1 MKKHE
6 TLKQG
11 EVYVYDKDKG
21 FELYNPLSYS
31 FKGYTIDKLYELV
44 QHYKNK
50 VDEYEFALEDLKEYL
65 EGEGI
70 NTHKK
75 SLYEL
80 TARLRRH
87 IVSSNKGEITYL
99 EVNDEGYI
107 VKATRMR
114 SNDVLTRDSVSIPED
129 IEKGVY
135 RLINGQ
141 IIKDEHKEAEL
152 WKVY

>member
-6 TLKQG
+6 TLQHR

-21 FELYNPLSYS
+21 FELYNPLSYT

-44 QHYKNK
+44 QHYKQI

-65 EGEGI
+65 ESQGI

-80 TARLRRH
+80 NARLRQH
-87 IVSSNKGEITYL
+87 IVSSGLDEITYL

-107 VKATRMR
+107 VKA
-114 SNDVLTRDSVSIPED
+114 
-129 IEKGVY
+129 
-135 RLINGQ
+135 
-141 IIKDEHKEAEL
+141 
-152 WKVY
+152 

>member
-6 TLKQG
+6 TLQHR

-21 FELYNPLSYS
+21 FELYNPLSYT

-44 QHYKNK
+44 QHYKQI

-65 EGEGI
+65 ESQGI

-80 TARLRRH
+80 NSRLRHH
-87 IVSSNKGEITYL
+87 IVSSAPEEVTYL

-107 VKATRMR
+107 VKATRMH
-114 SNDVLTRDSVSIPED
+114 SNDVLTRDSVDIPKD
-129 IEKGVY
+129 VEKGVY

-141 IIKDEHKEAEL
+141 IIKDESKEAEL

>member
-6 TLKQG
+6 TLQHR

-21 FELYNPLSYS
+21 FELYNPLSYT

-44 QHYKNK
+44 QHYKQI

-65 EGEGI
+65 ESQGI

-80 TARLRRH
+80 NARLRHH
-87 IVSSNKGEITYL
+87 IVSSGLDEITYL

-107 VKATRMR
+107 VKATRMH
-114 SNDVLTRDSVSIPED
+114 SNDVLTRDSVDIPKD
-129 IEKGVY
+129 VEKGVY

-141 IIKDEHKEAEL
+141 IIKDESKEAEL

>member
-6 TLKQG
+6 TLQNG
-11 EVYVYDKDKG
+11 EVYVYDKVKG
-21 FELYNPLSYS
+21 FELYNPLSYT

-44 QHYKNK
+44 QHYKSI
-50 VDEYEFALEDLKEYL
+50 VDEYEFALEDLKDYL
-65 EGEGI
+65 ESQGI

-80 TARLRRH
+80 SAKIRGH
-87 IVSSNKGEITYL
+87 IVNSAPDEITYL
-99 EVNDEGYI
+99 ESNEEGYI

-114 SNDVLTRDSVSIPED
+114 STDVMTRDSVDIPKD

-135 RLINGQ
+135 RFINGQ
-141 IIKDEHKEAEL
+141 IIKDESKEAEL
-152 WKVY
+152 WRVY

>member
-6 TLKQG
+6 TLQHR
-11 EVYVYDKDKG
+11 EVYVYDKEKG
-21 FELYNPLSYS
+21 FELYNPLSYT

-44 QHYKNK
+44 QHYKTK
-50 VDEYEFALEDLKEYL
+50 IDEYEFALEDLKEYL
-65 EGEGI
+65 ESQGI

-80 TARLRRH
+80 SSRLRNH
-87 IVSSNKGEITYL
+87 IVSLGLDEITHL
-99 EVNDEGYI
+99 QVNDEGFI
-107 VKATRMR
+107 VKATRLT
-114 SNDVLTRDSVSIPED
+114 SKDVLTRDSVDIPKD

-141 IIKDEHKEAEL
+141 IIKDETKEAEL

>member
-6 TLKQG
+6 TLQHR

-21 FELYNPLSYS
+21 FELYNPLSYT

-44 QHYKNK
+44 QHYKQI

-65 EGEGI
+65 ESQGI

-80 TARLRRH
+80 NARLRHH
-87 IVSSNKGEITYL
+87 IVSSAPEEVTHL

-107 VKATRMR
+107 VKATRMQ
-114 SNDVLTRDSVSIPED
+114 SNDVLTRDSVDIPKD
-129 IEKGVY
+129 VEKGVY

-141 IIKDEHKEAEL
+141 IIKDESKEAEL

>member
-11 EVYVYDKDKG
+11 EVYVYDNKKG
-21 FELYNPLSYS
+21 FELYNPLSYTY
-31 FKGYTIDKLYELV
+31 KGYTIDKLYELV
-44 QHYKNK
+44 QHYKTI
-50 VDEYEFALEDLKEYL
+50 VDEYEFALDDLKEYL
-65 EGEGI
+65 SEQGI

-80 TARLRRH
+80 TSRLRH
-87 IVSSNKGEITYL
+87 HVVSSNKDEITHL
-99 EVNDEGYI
+99 EVNEEGYI
-107 VKATRMR
+107 VKATRMH
-114 SNDVLTRDSVSIPED
+114 SNDVLTRDSVTIPDD

-141 IIKDEHKEAEL
+141 IIKDESKEAEL